1 MYAVITRWTLPQAR
15 LLEQYRDV
23 RANVMPPVERLPGL
37 VVAYVTV
44 VPSGGVSYEFTVFE
58 SESTARAFMRWVGQD
73 RPGQVEYGVERSEVT
88 LVEVVEVA
96 GTA

>member
-1 MYAVITRWTLPQAR
+1 MYAVITRWTMPQAR
-15 LLEQYRDV
+15 LLGQYAEV
-23 RANVMPPVERLPGL
+23 RAHVIPPVERLPGF
-37 VVAYVTV
+37 VVAYATV

-58 SESTARAFMRWVGQD
+58 SESAARVFMRRVGQD

-88 LVEVVEVA
+88 IVEVVEVT